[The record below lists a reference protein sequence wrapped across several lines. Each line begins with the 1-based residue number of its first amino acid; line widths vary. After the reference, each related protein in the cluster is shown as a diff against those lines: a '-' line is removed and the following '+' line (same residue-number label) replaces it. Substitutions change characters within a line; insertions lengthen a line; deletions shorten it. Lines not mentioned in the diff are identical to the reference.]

1 MTLSPSTDL
10 ESGVF
15 LAATAGAQTEVDM
28 VGVSIKRADLSVRL
42 VLPVAGAQDDHAGHL
57 QGV

>member
-28 VGVSIKRADLSVRL
+28 VGVSIKT
-42 VLPVAGAQDDHAGHL
+42 G
-57 QGV
+57 